1 MRDRTL
7 GVFLSMVFV
16 AALASCGSEPT
27 STFGADGGDAG
38 AETGPTFTL
47 RVDPPAGTAT
57 AVLGLAPPTLAFKAF
72 KSEGGVE
79 TDVTDQVGWSVADPT
94 FAAISKGVVTFTGR
108 GGETN
113 VVASLGGAQGNAKA
127 TLVLS
132 GDLYLSGTD
141 AKTKQAF
148 TGANLDPSNPPLGE
162 YPEAATVLP
171 ANLPPIEFQWSKSDG
186 TAFRLHLTGKY
197 LDLSIWTTDAQ
208 WTPDKDVWSLLRGST
223 TDQPDP
229 GTSWNV
235 ESLSAANVKRASAAR
250 TFNVG
255 VDAIDD
261 SALYVWQS
269 STGTFRVIDVGLGKE
284 FALPTDSPQLAP
296 NQPCSGCHRISR
308 DGKRFAFTYNGGNF
322 NFGSLAYDANAK
334 LYKQKITPA
343 PSFRATYAA
352 FDPLEATRVPAM
364 LVTVPDDVPQNTAG
378 TVRLQLR
385 NPDDN
390 AIVPSNLATA
400 LQQLGATNPGRA
412 TSMPD
417 WAPDGSF
424 VVFSAYSSD
433 ANYVRLLGDD
443 IVNASIVEMPVSF
456 SGGTYTFG
464 APKVLV
470 AANTAANPDTGEND
484 LLPTVSPDGSAV
496 AFTRANGWW
505 SIKTQQSLL
514 NLSGQIALVR
524 RSDGNVFTLA
534 KGSPGTG
541 VSNTWPQWAPTMGAR
556 YAWLAYG
563 SERAYGHELTPQN
576 KNCGALVQGQG
587 SCKQL
592 WVMAVDVQK
601 LKNGTIDPSF
611 APFWIPGQSIHA
623 QYVSPQWTKAVV
635 APPN

>member
-1 MRDRTL
+1 MWRRFLVLAL
-7 GVFLSMVFV
+7 GAMV
-16 AALASCGSEPT
+16 LSCGNEPG
-27 STFGADGGDAG
+27 STFDPDAG
-38 AETGPTFTL
+38 SDGASDATANFTL
-47 RVDPPAGTAT
+47 RVEPPDGKAT
-57 AVLGLAPPTLAFKAF
+57 AVLGLAPPTLAFKAI
-72 KSEGGVE
+72 KTEGGVDS
-79 TDVTDQVGWSVADPT
+79 DVTDQVGWSVADTT

-108 GGETN
+108 GGETS
-113 VVASLGGAQGNAKA
+113 VVASLGGVQGTGKA
-127 TLVLS
+127 TLVLT
-132 GDLYLSGTD
+132 GDLYQGGTD
-141 AKTKQAF
+141 AKTKQDF
-148 TGANLDPSNPPLGE
+148 TSATLDPANPPLAE
-162 YPEAATVLP
+162 YPGDATILP
-171 ANLPPIEFQWSKSDG
+171 ANLPPIELQWTKTDG
-186 TAFRLHLTGKY
+186 VAFRVHLTGKY
-197 LDLSIWTTDAQ
+197 LDLSVWLTAQQ
-208 WTPDKDVWSLLRGST
+208 WTPDKDVWALVRSST

-229 GTSWNV
+229 GTSWV
-235 ESLSAANVKRASAAR
+235 IESLSAAKVKRASAPR
-250 TFNVG
+250 TFNVA
-255 VDAIDD
+255 VDSIDD
-261 SALYVWQS
+261 SAIYVWQS

-284 FALPTDSPQLAP
+284 FPLPTDSPQLAP

-308 DGKRFAFTYNGGNF
+308 DGKRFAFTYDGGNF
-322 NFGSLAYDANAK
+322 NFGALAYDANAK
-334 LYKQKITPA
+334 LYKQKIAPA

-364 LVTVPDDVPQNTAG
+364 LVTVPDAVAQNTAG

-385 NPDDN
+385 SPDDN
-390 AIVPSNLATA
+390 TVVPSNLATA
-400 LQQLGATNPGRA
+400 LQQLGATDPGRA

-456 SGGTYTFG
+456 GGGTYTFG

-470 AANTAANPDTGEND
+470 PASTAANPDTGEND
-484 LLPTVSPDGSAV
+484 LLPTVSPDGTAV
-496 AFTRANGWW
+496 AFTKASGWW

-524 RSDGNVFTLA
+524 RADAKVFTLA
-534 KGSPGTG
+534 NGSPGTG
-541 VSNTWPQWAPTMGAR
+541 VSNTWPQWAPTVGSR
-556 YAWLAYG
+556 YAWLAYA

-576 KNCGALVQGQG
+576 KSCGSLVQGQG

-592 WVMAVDVQK
+592 WVMAIDVAK

-611 APFWIPGQSIHA
+611 TPFWIPGQNIHA